1 LSNAKS
7 QSVTAIIL
15 SFKRPQN
22 LERICT
28 NLRKSG
34 IVSEIIIWNNNPD
47 LTIKSKRD
55 VVINSSKNFKPFTR
69 YAAVMLASNDTI
81 IFQDDDLLCSPKDVV
96 ALHSEFTRNE
106 NRIYGFF
113 GRNLENS
120 KLIPNVDFYGEV
132 DIVLGRFTLFSKN
145 LLSKV
150 YGDYLKLGPIER
162 GDDIAFSLLTGQ
174 KHFCMKTT
182 VLELDPQHKVGLA
195 SEPDH
200 IKKRQEMIDRILL
213 LRAHKNTS

>member
-1 LSNAKS
+1 
-7 QSVTAIIL
+7 
-15 SFKRPQN
+15 
-22 LERICT
+22 
-28 NLRKSG
+28 
-34 IVSEIIIWNNNPD
+34 
-47 LTIKSKRD
+47 
-55 VVINSSKNFKPFTR
+55 
-69 YAAVMLASNDTI
+69 MLASNDTI